1 MNQWVQPTTT
11 KRDMKVIQNKIIP
24 FGKNFLAINLFGVIF
39 AKGHLNAR
47 VHNHEFIHTLQQRE
61 MLFVVF
67 YLWYLV
73 EWLVRI
79 VMYRDVVE
87 AYRNISF
94 EREAYANDHDFDYP
108 HSRKLYGW
116 TNYLVEK
123 QTK

>member
-1 MNQWVQPTTT
+1 
-11 KRDMKVIQNKIIP
+11 MKVIQNKIIP

-108 HSRKLYGW
+108 HGRKLYGW